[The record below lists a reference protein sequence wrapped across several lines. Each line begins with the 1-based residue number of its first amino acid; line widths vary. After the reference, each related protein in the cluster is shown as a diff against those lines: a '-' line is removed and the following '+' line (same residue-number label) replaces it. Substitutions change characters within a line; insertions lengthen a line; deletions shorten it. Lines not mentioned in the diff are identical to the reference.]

1 MVASEKPKVEVDRTI
16 TKTEYNERSTLK
28 IYCFDRCG
36 GICGNYFSKDGKFLY
51 RTDRRVR
58 THPRVNIT
66 IDYDEFGGQKG
77 VLLTIA
83 NLTLNDSGQ
92 YGCGLLAPRYFD
104 RISITVKG
112 KPFLFLYYVSEQQ
125 LKPAEIFLLQ
135 EICEIC

>member
-1 MVASEKPKVEVDRTI
+1 MVVSEKPKVEVDRTK
-16 TKTEYNERSTLK
+16 TKTEYNEKSTME

-36 GICGNYFSKDGKFLY
+36 GICGNYFSKDGKYLS
-51 RTDRRVR
+51 RADD
-58 THPRVNIT
+58 PRVNIT
-66 IDYDEFGGQKG
+66 FDYDEFGGQKG

-92 YGCGLLAPRYFD
+92 YECGLLAPRYFD
-104 RISITVKG
+104 RINVTVKG

-135 EICEIC
+135 EIREIC

>member
-1 MVASEKPKVEVDRTI
+1 MIASEKPKVEVDRTV
-16 TKTEYNERSTLK
+16 TKTEYNEKSTLK

-36 GICGNYFSKDGKFLY
+36 GICGNYFFKDGKFLY
-51 RTDRRVR
+51 HSDSRVR
-58 THPRVNIT
+58 TDPRVNIT
-66 IDYDEFGGQKG
+66 IDYDEFGGQTG

-92 YGCGLLAPRYFD
+92 YECGLLAPRYSD

-112 KPFLFLYYVSEQQ
+112 KPFLFLYNNSEQQ

-135 EICEIC
+135 EIPEIC